1 MPTPPPTPNNAPP
14 DGYAWECQTPEGGW
28 GLDAIIRENNA
39 KLRGIVNGIDY
50 K

>member
-1 MPTPPPTPNNAPP
+1 LGAARPPPPPAPA
-14 DGYAWECQTPEGGW
+14 DGYAWECQTQEGGW
-28 GLDAIIRENNA
+28 GLDQVVRENNW